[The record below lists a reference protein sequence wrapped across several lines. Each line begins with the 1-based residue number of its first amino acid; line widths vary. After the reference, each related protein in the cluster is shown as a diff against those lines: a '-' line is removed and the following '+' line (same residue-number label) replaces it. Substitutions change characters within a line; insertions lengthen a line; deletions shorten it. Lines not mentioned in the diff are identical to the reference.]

1 MRDDRPKGVGFG
13 GALDGGQARVPD
25 LAYKLADALWKDG
38 ARALDIRGEQSS
50 ETPTANA
57 QGALTVAHRMAEIP
71 SRVELINPPYNVVYY
86 VSSADRAKWTKRSV
100 QVTLDRWHQWESG
113 TVEIAAANTSVTVAL
128 RRPRYNDAGIAVL
141 VSVQHAATGTHDPVV
156 HVSTTTTNGQHT
168 AVVLGPADGAAMGV
182 DATLNYVVMTG
193 TSASDELNWRVS

>member
-1 MRDDRPKGVGFG
+1 M
-13 GALDGGQARVPD
+13 PD

-38 ARALDIRGEQSS
+38 ARALDFRGEQSS
-50 ETPTANA
+50 EAPSANA
-57 QGALTVAHRMAEIP
+57 QGALTVSHRMAEIP
-71 SRVELINPPYNVVYY
+71 SRVELVNPAYNVVYY
-86 VSSADRAKWTKRSV
+86 VSSADKSKWSKRSV

-113 TVEIAAANTSVTVAL
+113 SVEIGATDTDVTVEL

-141 VSVQHAATGTHDPVV
+141 VSVQHAAAGAHDPVV

-182 DATLNYVVMTG
+182 DATINYVVLTG